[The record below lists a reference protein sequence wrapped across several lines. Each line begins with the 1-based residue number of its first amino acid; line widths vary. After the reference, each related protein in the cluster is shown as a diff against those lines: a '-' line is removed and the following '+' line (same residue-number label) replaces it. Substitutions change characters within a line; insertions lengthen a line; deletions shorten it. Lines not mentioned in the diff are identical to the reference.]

1 MRKNIKNYT
10 SEVSVD
16 AILQQ
21 MQQML
26 VRAGAR
32 SLMFTYTAQ
41 GEVEA
46 IAFSIQA
53 RNAVLPIRLPARV
66 AQVAHVLYGSKNL
79 TPAQWRQAQR
89 TAWKNLHDWVDAQL
103 ALIETEMV
111 KLEEVFLPYLVTNR
125 GATLFEVMEQQ
136 DFLLPSSGQHPA

>member
-1 MRKNIKNYT
+1 MRKQIKNYT
-10 SEVSVD
+10 SEVSVEVT
-16 AILQQ
+16 LHQ

-26 VRAGAR
+26 VRARAR
-32 SLMFTYTAQ
+32 SLMFTYNAQ

-46 IAFSIQA
+46 IAFSIQTRHA
-53 RNAVLPIRLPARV
+53 LLPIKLPARPV
-66 AQVAHVLYGSKNL
+66 QVARVLYGGRTP
-79 TPAQWRQAQR
+79 TPAQWQQAQR

-111 KLEEVFLPYLVTNR
+111 KLEEVFLPCLVTKR

-136 DFLLPSSGQHPA
+136 DFLLPDANEHHP